1 MNIFLNILNFKT
13 MRRVFFL
20 LLFSVYFAVANAYT
34 FRNYQME
41 DGLSHNSVW
50 SVIQD
55 SKGFMWFGTND
66 GLNRF
71 DGKTFKIYKNI
82 PGDTLS
88 LGSSFIHT
96 IKELKNGLFL
106 IGTKQGLYRFDR
118 NMERFE
124 SLRLEKAKGTN
135 VVVNNIMEDSEG
147 NIWIACHGQ
156 GIYVL
161 SSDLKVKKHYYAN
174 SSESSMP
181 SNFIWTL
188 IQDRNGIIWMGSDG
202 EGLIKFDPKEEK
214 FTRILQDKSL
224 NIHDKTIYSLH
235 CDVDNTIWIGTASS
249 GLCCYDYRL
258 RKVTYY
264 INIAEQILNIKAIT
278 EYSDHEFIMGSDKG
292 LIVFNRNTGTH
303 YFVNDNVSF
312 DNISDKSVFSIAR
325 DKEGAF
331 WIGTYFSG
339 VNYFSPAINKFSCF
353 YGDNS
358 KNILKRNIISSFTE
372 GINGKIWL
380 GTKDEGLSLFDP
392 KTIRFESLKKEIGY
406 HDIQCLMLDNDNLW
420 VSLYSK
426 GVSVYNIKRNS
437 IEKYLH
443 DPCNTRSLTN
453 DFVYAIFKASNGDVY
468 IGSSEG
474 VDKFNPTTNDFDR
487 IEHLRNV
494 SIKDIEEDSKGN
506 LWFGSHVAG
515 LFRLSPSGKW
525 TEFTHDDTNPAS
537 IISNNINC
545 IHHDTKKRIWIG
557 TEGGGLVLFNSEKQS
572 FDYHITEVSG
582 LPSNIIYAILDDAD
596 GNIWVSTSGGLA
608 KIEPETKNIRTFYYA
623 ENLQKIRYNL
633 NCALRSSDNHFYFGG
648 TNGFIMFNPREITDN
663 TYIPQVVFTGFQ
675 IWNKEIKP
683 DENLSPLKN
692 SIDNTHEIVLK
703 HNQST
708 FSFDFVALS
717 YLSPTHNQYAY
728 MLEGFDNNWNY
739 VGNNNKAYYM
749 NIPSGKYIFRV
760 KASNNDGLWNECE
773 RTITIIVERPF
784 WFSNLMIII
793 YILLI
798 TALLVYIVRL
808 YKKRLE
814 RKNEEK
820 IYKYQNQK
828 EKEIY
833 ESKIN
838 FFTNIAHEIRTPLS
852 LIIAPLETSIQLS
865 EKNIQIKENL
875 EIIES
880 NTNRLLDLINQLL
893 DFRKVEEDMFKFKF
907 EIQNVNEILLKIYN
921 QYSPI
926 AKINK
931 IEMHLDLPE
940 EIIKCKIDKESIYK
954 VLSNLLSNAV
964 KYAHTEISLTMKIAD
979 NTLFIS
985 VKDDGIGIKSEY
997 LDIIFEPFYQI
1008 DNKKNIIHAGSGL
1021 GLSLSKSLV
1030 IRHGGQI
1037 VVESEKD
1044 KGSVFTLCLPL
1055 IVDDI
1060 LSPESDTKKS
1070 EIASNR
1076 ILMPSLDNY
1085 NQQILVVE
1093 DNTDLRRFIVNNLK
1107 DQYAL
1112 FQAEN
1117 GVHALDLIEKENI
1130 DIIISDILMPEM
1142 DGLELCKRVKTN
1154 PAYSYISFI
1163 LLSAKTDI
1171 STKIEGLEGGA
1182 DIYMEKPFSMVQ
1194 LKAQI
1199 ISIIENRNHLR
1210 DRFLSSPLQYY
1221 KENKENNNANVEFVD
1236 KLNSIILDHITD
1248 ETISI
1253 EMLAEEFSMSRSN
1266 IHKKVKS
1273 IIGITPNEYIR
1284 LIKLNKAAQLLST
1297 GKYKVTEVCYMVGF
1311 NTPSYFTK
1319 CFSEQFGKLP
1329 KDYIQEE

>member
-1 MNIFLNILNFKT
+1 MK
-13 MRRVFFL
+13 RPYFL
-20 LLFSVYFAVANAYT
+20 LLLSLCFVTANAYT

-50 SVIQD
+50 SVMQD

-71 DGKTFKIYKNI
+71 DGKTFKVYKNI

-118 NMERFE
+118 NNERFE
-124 SLRLEKAKGTN
+124 SLRLEKIKGAN
-135 VVVNNIMEDSEG
+135 IVVNNIMEDSEG
-147 NIWIACHGQ
+147 DIWIACHGQ

-161 SSDLKVKKHYYAN
+161 SPELKIKKHYYAN
-174 SSESSMP
+174 SSESGMP

-188 IQDRNGIIWMGSDG
+188 IQDRNGIVWIGSDG
-202 EGLIKFDPKEEK
+202 EGLIKLDPKEEK

-224 NIHDKTIYSLH
+224 NIYDKTIYSLH
-235 CDVDNTIWIGTASS
+235 CDIDNVIWIGTASS
-249 GLCCYDYRL
+249 GLCRYDYRL
-258 RKVTYY
+258 GKVTYY
-264 INIAEQILNIKAIT
+264 MNSSKHILNIKAIT

-292 LIVFNRNTGTH
+292 LIVFNRNLETY

-325 DKEGAF
+325 DREGAF

-339 VNYFSPAINKFSCF
+339 VNYFSPTINKFSCF
-353 YGDNS
+353 YGDDS
-358 KNILKRNIISSFTE
+358 KNTHKRNIVSSFAE
-372 GINGKIWL
+372 DINGKVWL

-392 KTIRFESLKKEIGY
+392 KTIRFESLRKEIGY

-426 GVSVYNIKRNS
+426 GVSVYNIKTNH

-443 DPCNTRSLTN
+443 NSYNPRSLTN
-453 DFVYAIFKASNGDVY
+453 DFVYAIFKTSKGDIYV
-468 IGSSEG
+468 GSSEG
-474 VDKFNPTTNDFDR
+474 VDKFNPLTNDFDR
-487 IEHLRNV
+487 IEHLQNV

-515 LFRLSPSGKW
+515 LFRLAPSGEW
-525 TEFTHDDTNPAS
+525 TVFTHDGTNPAS
-537 IISNNINC
+537 IANNYINC
-545 IHHDTKKRIWIG
+545 IHHDAKKRIWIG
-557 TEGGGLVLFNSEKQS
+557 TEGGGLALFNTESQT
-572 FDYHITEVSG
+572 FDYPITEASG
-582 LPSNIIYAILDDAD
+582 LPSNIVYAILDDVD
-596 GNIWVSTSGGLA
+596 GSIWVSTSGGLA
-608 KIEPETKNIRTFYYA
+608 KINPETKNIRTFDYA
-623 ENLQKIRYNL
+623 ESLQKIRYNL
-633 NCALRSSDNHFYFGG
+633 NCSLRSSDNHFYFGG
-648 TNGFIMFNPREITDN
+648 TNGFIQFNPREITDN

-683 DENLSPLKN
+683 DQDASPLN
-692 SIDNTHEIVLK
+692 ISIDNTTEIVLK
-703 HNQST
+703 YNQST
-708 FSFDFVALS
+708 FGLDFVALS

-728 MLEGFDNNWNY
+728 MLEGFDQDWNY

-749 NIPSGKYIFRV
+749 NIPSGKYVFRV
-760 KASNNDGLWNECE
+760 KASNNDGLWNESE

-784 WFSNLMIII
+784 WFSNLMIIF
-793 YILLI
+793 YILLVA
-798 TALLVYIVRL
+798 ALLTYIVRL
-808 YKKRLE
+808 YKKKLE

-852 LIIAPLETSIQLS
+852 LIVAPLETSIQLS
-865 EKNIQIKENL
+865 DKSPQIRENL

-907 EIQNVNEILLKIYN
+907 ETHNINEVLLKVYN
-921 QYSPI
+921 QYSAI
-926 AKINK
+926 ARIHK
-931 IEMHLDLPE
+931 IEIHLDIPE
-940 EIIKCKIDKESIYK
+940 EPIKCKIDKESIYK

-964 KYAHTEISLTMKIAD
+964 KYANSKVGISMKVAGNELI
-979 NTLFIS
+979 IS
-985 VKDDGIGIKSEY
+985 VKDDGIGIKPEY
-997 LDIIFEPFYQI
+997 LDKIFEPFYQI
-1008 DNKKNIIHAGSGL
+1008 DNKENIVQAGSGL
-1021 GLSLSKSLV
+1021 GLSLSKSLAQ
-1030 IRHGGQI
+1030 RHGGLI
-1037 VVESEKD
+1037 IVESEKD
-1044 KGSVFTLCLPL
+1044 TGSIFTLHLPL

-1060 LSPESDTKKS
+1060 INSESDFEKQEITS
-1070 EIASNR
+1070 EQ
-1076 ILMPSLDNY
+1076 ILPSSGEYQNL
-1085 NQQILVVE
+1085 QILVIE
-1093 DNTDLRRFIVNNLK
+1093 DNTDLRKFIVNNLK
-1107 DQYAL
+1107 EQYTV

-1117 GVHALDLIEKENI
+1117 GVYALDIIEKENI

-1142 DGLELCKRVKTN
+1142 DGIELCRKVKAN
-1154 PAYSYISFI
+1154 PAYSYIPFI

-1171 STKIEGLEGGA
+1171 STKIDGLEGGA
-1182 DIYMEKPFSMVQ
+1182 DIYMEKPFSIVQ

-1199 ISIIENRNHLR
+1199 TSIIENRNRIR
-1210 DRFLSSPLQYY
+1210 DRFLNSPLQYY
-1221 KENKENNNANVEFVD
+1221 KENKEKNNTNAEFVK
-1236 KLNSIILDHITD
+1236 KLNSLILDHITK

-1273 IIGITPNEYIR
+1273 ITGITPNEYIR